1 MFKNENHEAWHG
13 QHDSIELYSFCP
25 EGYYPV
31 DRGKWCQHYER
42 GPSGVIGGIP
52 GQKIKPI
59 ASQKPS
65 LVPAR
70 LVTSEFRGSTDDL
83 INRIIEL
90 NQSYFN
96 NVTSYSRVQDAVS
109 TLRETVSNGIFPEGG
124 GCVTCLGTNEQ
135 NGFCIENICVSEIS
149 LFKNRGIICLLK
161 LRY

>member
-59 ASQKPS
+59 ATPISSNTIIFSK
-65 LVPAR
+65 
-70 LVTSEFRGSTDDL
+70 TGSEEVLS
-83 INRIIEL
+83 
-90 NQSYFN
+90 
-96 NVTSYSRVQDAVS
+96 
-109 TLRETVSNGIFPEGG
+109 P
-124 GCVTCLGTNEQ
+124 
-135 NGFCIENICVSEIS
+135 
-149 LFKNRGIICLLK
+149 
-161 LRY
+161 